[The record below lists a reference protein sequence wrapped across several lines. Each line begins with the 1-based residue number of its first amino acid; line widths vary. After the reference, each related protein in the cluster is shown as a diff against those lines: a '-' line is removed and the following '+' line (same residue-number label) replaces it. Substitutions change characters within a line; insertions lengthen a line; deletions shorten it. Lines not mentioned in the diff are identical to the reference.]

1 MERNSVTV
9 RVPATT
15 ANLGPGFDVLGLAL
29 DIWLELTV
37 TRSEKFSITLEGEGV
52 GMMPM
57 DETNYVVLGVQQS
70 FKVAQKP
77 CPTCSYKIVTR
88 IPFGAGLGS
97 SSAGIVAGLLAG
109 LVLSGKQLPVKNH
122 EALLQMATAV
132 EGHPDNVAPAIYGG
146 CQMGLHSQ
154 GRWRTERV
162 PLPPGLQCLLLVTN
176 TINNTQEARKVV
188 PKMVPIKD
196 VVHNMSRVGQI
207 ILAFSTNQLDLL
219 KFCIDDRLHQ
229 VQRSAN
235 LPHLLPAIEAAMQ
248 AGAHA
253 AWLSGSGPTVCA
265 LTSGR
270 SGDPLTQ
277 SAAERHDERVAEGML
292 NAARRLG
299 IDGVRVFVTAPVEHG
314 AHIVTCDPPMST
326 GFLQHFSPLN
336 TSKL

>member
-146 CQMGLHSQ
+146 CQMGL
-154 GRWRTERV
+154 E
-162 PLPPGLQCLLLVTN
+162 
-176 TINNTQEARKVV
+176 
-188 PKMVPIKD
+188 
-196 VVHNMSRVGQI
+196 
-207 ILAFSTNQLDLL
+207 
-219 KFCIDDRLHQ
+219 
-229 VQRSAN
+229 
-235 LPHLLPAIEAAMQ
+235 
-248 AGAHA
+248 
-253 AWLSGSGPTVCA
+253 SGGPF
-265 LTSGR
+265 
-270 SGDPLTQ
+270 D
-277 SAAERHDERVAEGML
+277 
-292 NAARRLG
+292 
-299 IDGVRVFVTAPVEHG
+299 
-314 AHIVTCDPPMST
+314 
-326 GFLQHFSPLN
+326 
-336 TSKL
+336 